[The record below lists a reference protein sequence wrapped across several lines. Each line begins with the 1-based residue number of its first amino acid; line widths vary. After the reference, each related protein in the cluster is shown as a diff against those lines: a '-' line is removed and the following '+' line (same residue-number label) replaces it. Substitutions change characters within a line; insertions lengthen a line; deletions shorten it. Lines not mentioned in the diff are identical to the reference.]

1 MVAQW
6 LEADHVPA
14 HPLVDDWV
22 IVVRLW
28 WEQTDAD
35 DVAMRAR
42 VTSTANGVI
51 VGKQSAAATVEG
63 ILAAV
68 RVTVENFLENQ
79 PPTGVAHG

>member
-1 MVAQW
+1 
-6 LEADHVPA
+6 VPA
-14 HPLVDDWV
+14 DPLADDWV

-42 VTSTANGVI
+42 VTSTANGAI

-63 ILAAV
+63 VLAAV
-68 RVTVENFLENQ
+68 RVTVENFLENR
-79 PPTGVAHG
+79 PPTGIAHG

>member
-6 LEADHVPA
+6 LEADHVA
-14 HPLVDDWV
+14 ADPLTEDWV

-42 VTSTANGVI
+42 VTSTANGAI
-51 VGKQSAAATVEG
+51 VGRQSAASTVEG
-63 ILAAV
+63 VLAAV

-79 PPTGVAHG
+79 PPMGLAHG